1 MRKQVQLDLGTPAL
15 RPTAARGGQYSV
27 AVQATPKTNSA
38 LQLAQALRRTPQVL
52 GQATNI
58 AKDLGAEAAASTM
71 DVEAAM
77 NDTETKG
84 ILGYDKAYQ
93 QGLVKRHFVMNEE
106 SIKERFMGLSRT
118 DDSLKQTPEEF
129 IATMEGERQAFADE
143 LLDQFGGN
151 GNREQAIQA
160 LTGTFVD
167 TLRDEATGA
176 WVDNK
181 KDQAFMQLSAD
192 TSDIIKKQGAAA
204 GLKHAQAEINAW
216 ALDLKPSEKAAK
228 LRGIVT
234 ADAAVLAGQG
244 KLSQAEALLKEASSY
259 SLHGNAKLFGSAEGK
274 KEITLALKSIRSA
287 REKSEVSF
295 SDNSKGLGRSVD
307 ALLQDVAN
315 PDVTT
320 EERTASALRMAKRAG
335 VSDEDAQAFAEAA
348 SAGGIDAM
356 MEAYRDLARNSEN
369 ETTRDLLNDQLGE
382 INRAKKE
389 YFGGNA
395 STIGTFSSDD
405 IADLKA
411 QREAILREDP
421 NTPLT
426 QLPTSVNGRK
436 MNVEDDDYKA
446 LLREE
451 RLDFG
456 WATSPSQLNSITRD
470 TRSAI
475 TGTDNAGAFGA
486 YASEYGTAIK
496 NDLNAEAPALWRKA
510 KYDVAEY
517 DALLQDKAEKLFD
530 GYKRR
535 AELRGSTESILD
547 TNLSSAKETEAQE
560 EAYNI
565 PDDDD
570 DAEKTPRKTVRDLP
584 SFSSTD
590 VSVSDIMNDRK
601 TLANMETGRRS
612 VSTAAKRRLLQ
623 ASLMDYGFPTM
634 DSLDLELLSDADMG
648 FEDVILG
655 DAVIREML
663 PAFRGYQAKQLL
675 EDSRNTLDSKDIKN
689 LEKIIKDAQGSIEK
703 WMDYGFDSVED
714 FNRLEEAQEALR
726 NLNNR

>member
-1 MRKQVQLDLGTPAL
+1 MGGSDRRVEVSLDLGTPAL
-15 RPTAARGGQYSV
+15 RPAVQRAGQYSV

-38 LQLAQALRRTPQVL
+38 MQLAQALRVAPQVL
-52 GQATNI
+52 GQAVNI
-58 AKDLGAEAAASTM
+58 ASDLGEEAAATTM
-71 DVEAAM
+71 DVEGALA
-77 NDTETKG
+77 DQESKG

-93 QGLVKRHFVMNEE
+93 QGLIKRHFVMNEE
-106 SIKERFMGLSRT
+106 VIKERFMNLSRT
-118 DDSLKQTPEEF
+118 DDTLQMTPDQFVER
-129 IATMEGERQAFADE
+129 IEGERQDFVNE
-143 LLDQFGGN
+143 MVGQFGTN
-151 GNREQAIQA
+151 SNRVDAIAA
-160 LTGTFVD
+160 LTGTYVD
-167 TLRDEATGA
+167 NVRDEAMGA

-192 TSDIIKKQGAAA
+192 TSDIIKKKGITA
-204 GLKHAQAEINAW
+204 GLQHARAEMNAW

-234 ADAAVLAGQG
+234 ADAAVLLAQG
-244 KLSQAEALLKEASSY
+244 KVSQAEALINEASSY
-259 SLHGNAKLFGSAEGK
+259 SLHGNAKLFGSVDGK
-274 KEITLALKSIRSA
+274 DEMLTVKRAVREA
-287 REKSEVSF
+287 RESSEVSF

-307 ALLQDVAN
+307 ALLQDVAD
-315 PDVTT
+315 PDVSV
-320 EERTASALRMAKRAG
+320 EDRTASALRMAKRAG

-348 SAGGIDAM
+348 SAGGIDDM
-356 MEAYRDLARNSEN
+356 MEAYRDLARNTEN

-395 STIGTFSSDD
+395 STIGTFSADD
-405 IADLKA
+405 IADLKT
-411 QREAILREDP
+411 QREAILAEDP

-456 WATSPSQLNSITRD
+456 WATSPSQLNQITRD
-470 TRSAI
+470 THSSI
-475 TGTDNAGAFGA
+475 TGKDNARSFGA
-486 YASEYGTAIK
+486 YAGEYGTAIK
-496 NDLNAEAPALWRKA
+496 NDLRAEAPALWRKA
-510 KYDVAEY
+510 RYDVAEY
-517 DALLQDKAEKLFD
+517 DSLLQDKADKLFAS
-530 GYKRR
+530 YQRR
-535 AELRGSTESILD
+535 AELRGSTESLLD
-547 TNLSSAKETEAQE
+547 TNLSSTKESDAQE
-560 EAYNI
+560 EASDN
-565 PDDDD
+565 
-570 DAEKTPRKTVRDLP
+570 RTVRDMP
-584 SFSSTD
+584 SFSATAD
-590 VSVSDIMNDRK
+590 VSVSDIMADRK

-648 FEDVILG
+648 FEDVLLG
-655 DAVIREML
+655 DAVMREML

-675 EDSRNTLDSKDIKN
+675 EDSRNTLEAKDIKN
-689 LEKIIKDAQGSIEK
+689 LEKIIKDSQGSIEK

>member
-1 MRKQVQLDLGTPAL
+1 MA
-15 RPTAARGGQYSV
+15 V
-27 AVQATPKTNSA
+27 APTPKTNSA

-52 GQATNI
+52 GQASNI
-58 AKDLGAEAAASTM
+58 AKEMGAEAAASTM
-71 DVEAAM
+71 DVEGAL

-106 SIKERFMGLSRT
+106 AIKERFMGLSRT

-129 IATMEGERQAFADE
+129 IATMEGERQAFAEE

-151 GNREQAIQA
+151 GNREQAIAA

-167 TLRDEATGA
+167 NLRDDATAA

-192 TSDIIKKQGAAA
+192 TSDIIKKQGITA
-204 GLKHAQAEINAW
+204 GLKHARAEMNAW

-234 ADAAVLAGQG
+234 ADAAVLLEQG
-244 KLSQAEALLKEASSY
+244 KISQAEALLNEASTY
-259 SLHGNAKLFGSAEGK
+259 NLHGNAKLFGSTEGK
-274 KEITLALKSIRSA
+274 KEISSVRRSIRAA
-287 REKSEVSF
+287 RERNEVSF
-295 SDNSKGLGRSVD
+295 ADNSKGLGRSVD
-307 ALLQDVAN
+307 ALLQDVAD
-315 PDVTT
+315 PDVSV
-320 EERTASALRMAKRAG
+320 EDRQASALRMAKRAG
-335 VSDEDAQAFAEAA
+335 VSDEEAQAFAEAA
-348 SAGGIDAM
+348 SAGGVDAM
-356 MEAYRDLARNSEN
+356 MEAYRDLARNTEN

-395 STIGTFSSDD
+395 STIGTFSADD

-411 QREAILREDP
+411 QREAILMQDP

-456 WATSPSQLNSITRD
+456 WATSPSQLGSITRD
-470 TRSAI
+470 TQKAI
-475 TGTDNAGAFGA
+475 TGKDNARAFGA
-486 YASEYGTAIK
+486 YAGEYGTALK
-496 NDLNAEAPALWRKA
+496 NDLRAEAPALWRKA
-510 KYDVAEY
+510 KYDVADY
-517 DALLQDKAEKLFD
+517 DALLQDKADSLFAS
-530 GYKRR
+530 YQRR
-535 AELRGSTESILD
+535 AELRGSTESLLD
-547 TNLSSAKETEAQE
+547 ANLPAASEAKAAKEAS
-560 EAYNI
+560 NN
-565 PDDDD
+565 
-570 DAEKTPRKTVRDLP
+570 RTVRDLP
-584 SFSSTD
+584 SFSSNE
-590 VSVSDIMNDRK
+590 VSVKAILADRK
-601 TLANMETGRRS
+601 TISEMETGRRS

-634 DSLDLELLSDADMG
+634 ESLDLELLSDANMG
-648 FEDVILG
+648 FEDVLLG
-655 DAVIREML
+655 DAVLREMI
-663 PAFRGYQAKQLL
+663 PALRGMAAG
-675 EDSRNTLDSKDIKN
+675 D
-689 LEKIIKDAQGSIEK
+689 DATPEQKASIEK
-703 WMDYGFDSVED
+703 WAGYGFDSVED
-714 FNRLEEAQEALR
+714 FYRLEEAQETLR

>member
-1 MRKQVQLDLGTPAL
+1 
-15 RPTAARGGQYSV
+15 
-27 AVQATPKTNSA
+27 
-38 LQLAQALRRTPQVL
+38 
-52 GQATNI
+52 
-58 AKDLGAEAAASTM
+58 M

-106 SIKERFMGLSRT
+106 SMKERFMNFSRA
-118 DDSLKQTPEEF
+118 DESLKQTPEEF
-129 IATMEGERQAFADE
+129 IATMEGERKAFADE

-151 GNREQAIQA
+151 ANREQAIQA
-160 LTGTFVD
+160 LTGSFVD
-167 TLRDEATGA
+167 NLRDEATAA

-192 TSDIIKKQGAAA
+192 SSDITKKKGITA
-204 GLKHAQAEINAW
+204 GLNHARAEMNAW
-216 ALDLKPSEKAAK
+216 ALDLKSSEKAAK

-234 ADAAVLAGQG
+234 ADAAVLIEQG
-244 KLSQAEALLKEASSY
+244 KLSQAEALLNEASTY
-259 SLHGNAKLFGSAEGK
+259 NLHGNAKLFGSAEGK
-274 KEITLALKSIRSA
+274 EEITTVRKSIRTA
-287 REKSEVSF
+287 REKNEVSF

-307 ALLQDVAN
+307 ALLQDVAD
-315 PDVTT
+315 PDVSV
-320 EERTASALRMAKRAG
+320 EDRTASALRMAKRAG
-335 VSDEDAQAFAEAA
+335 VSDEDAQAFAEDA
-348 SAGGIDAM
+348 SAGGVDAM

-395 STIGTFSSDD
+395 STIGTFSADD
-405 IADLKA
+405 VSDLKA
-411 QREAILREDP
+411 QREAILMEDP

-470 TRSAI
+470 THSAI
-475 TGTDNAGAFGA
+475 TGKDNARSFGA
-486 YASEYGTAIK
+486 YAGEYGTAIK
-496 NDLNAEAPALWRKA
+496 NDLRAEAPALWRKA

-517 DALLQDKAEKLFD
+517 DALLQDKADSLFAS
-530 GYKRR
+530 YQRR
-535 AELRGSTESILD
+535 AELRGSTESLLD
-547 TNLSSAKETEAQE
+547 TNLPEAKEADAQE
-560 EAYNI
+560 EASDN
-565 PDDDD
+565 
-570 DAEKTPRKTVRDLP
+570 RTVRDMP
-584 SFSSTD
+584 SFSATAD
-590 VSVSDIMNDRK
+590 VSVADIMTDRK

-612 VSTAAKRRLLQ
+612 VSTASKRRLIQ

-634 DSLDLELLSDADMG
+634 ESLDLELLSEANMG
-648 FEDVILG
+648 FEDV
-655 DAVIREML
+655 VIGTPVLREML
-663 PAFRGYQAKQLL
+663 PARNGYLAGDEATPEQKKAM
-675 EDSRNTLDSKDIKN
+675 
-689 LEKIIKDAQGSIEK
+689 EK
-703 WMDYGFDSVED
+703 WMDYGFDSLED
-714 FNRLEEAQEALR
+714 FNRLEEAQETLR
-726 NLNNR
+726 NLNLR

>member
-15 RPTAARGGQYSV
+15 SPTVQRAGQYNV

-38 LQLAQALRRTPQVL
+38 LQLAQALRVAPQVL
-52 GQATNI
+52 GQANNI
-58 AKDLGAEAAASTM
+58 AKEMGAEAASSTM
-71 DVEAAM
+71 DVEGAL
-77 NDTETKG
+77 NDPETKG

-106 SIKERFMGLSRT
+106 AIKERFMNLSRN
-118 DDSLKQTPEEF
+118 DASLKQTPEEF
-129 IATMEGERQAFADE
+129 IATMEGERQQFADE

-151 GNREQAIQA
+151 GNREQAIAA

-167 TLRDEATGA
+167 GLRDEATAA

-192 TSDIIKKQGAAA
+192 SSDITKKKGVTA
-204 GLKHAQAEINAW
+204 GLDHARAEMNAW

-234 ADAAVLAGQG
+234 ADAAVLLEQG
-244 KLSQAEALLKEASSY
+244 KLSEAEALLNEASTY
-259 SLHGNAKLFGSAEGK
+259 NLHGNAKLFGSAEGK
-274 KEITLALKSIRSA
+274 KEISSVKRAIRAA

-307 ALLQDVAN
+307 ALLQDVAD
-315 PDVTT
+315 PDVSV
-320 EERTASALRMAKRAG
+320 EDRTASALRMAKRAG
-335 VSDEDAQAFAEAA
+335 VSDEEAQAFAEAA

-356 MEAYRDLARNSEN
+356 MEAYRDLARNTES

-395 STIGTFSSDD
+395 STIGTFTADD
-405 IADLKA
+405 ISDLKA
-411 QREAILREDP
+411 QREAILMQDP

-436 MNVEDDDYKA
+436 MNVEDDDYKT

-451 RLDFG
+451 RRDFG
-456 WATSPSQLNSITRD
+456 WATSPSQLRDITRD
-470 TRSAI
+470 TQSAI
-475 TGTDNAGAFGA
+475 TGKDNARSFGA
-486 YASEYGTAIK
+486 YAGEYGTALK
-496 NDLNAEAPALWRKA
+496 NDLRAEAPALWRKA

-517 DALLQDKAEKLFD
+517 DALLQDKADALFAS
-530 GYKRR
+530 YQRR
-535 AELRGSTESILD
+535 AELRGNTESLLD
-547 TNLSSAKETEAQE
+547 TNLSAAKEEAATE
-560 EAYNI
+560 EASKN
-565 PDDDD
+565 
-570 DAEKTPRKTVRDLP
+570 RTVRDMP
-584 SFSSTD
+584 SFSSNE
-590 VSVSDIMNDRK
+590 VSVKDILADRK
-601 TLANMETGRRS
+601 SISEMETGRRT
-612 VSTAAKRRLLQ
+612 VSTAARRRLLQ

-634 DSLDLELLSDADMG
+634 ESLDLELLSEANMG

-655 DAVIREML
+655 DAVLREMI
-663 PAFRGYQAKQLL
+663 PALRGMAAGDEATPEQKSA
-675 EDSRNTLDSKDIKN
+675 
-689 LEKIIKDAQGSIEK
+689 IEK
-703 WMDYGFDSVED
+703 WAGYGFDSVED
-714 FNRLEEAQEALR
+714 FYRLEEAQEALR

>member
-1 MRKQVQLDLGTPAL
+1 
-15 RPTAARGGQYSV
+15 
-27 AVQATPKTNSA
+27 
-38 LQLAQALRRTPQVL
+38 
-52 GQATNI
+52 
-58 AKDLGAEAAASTM
+58 M

-106 SIKERFMGLSRT
+106 SIKERFLNISRA
-118 DDSLKQTPEEF
+118 DESLKQTPEEF
-129 IATMEGERQAFADE
+129 IATMEGERKAFADE

-167 TLRDEATGA
+167 NLRDEATAA
-176 WVDNK
+176 WIDNK

-192 TSDIIKKQGAAA
+192 ASHMLNKSKDDDGNFIPQSLRLTKAMD
-204 GLKHAQAEINAW
+204 HARAEMNAW

-234 ADAAVLAGQG
+234 ADAAVLIEQG
-244 KLSQAEALLKEASSY
+244 KLSQAEALLNEASTY
-259 SLHGNAKLFGSAEGK
+259 NLHGKAKLFGSAAGK
-274 KEITLALKSIRSA
+274 KEITAVRKSIRSA
-287 REKSEVSF
+287 REASEVSF
-295 SDNSKGLGRSVD
+295 ADNSKGLGRSVD
-307 ALLQDVAN
+307 ALLQDVAD
-315 PDVTT
+315 PDVSV
-320 EERTASALRMAKRAG
+320 EDRTASALRMAKRAG
-335 VSDEDAQAFAEAA
+335 VSDEEAQAFAEAA
-348 SAGGIDAM
+348 SAGGVDAM

-395 STIGTFSSDD
+395 STIGTFSADD

-411 QREAILREDP
+411 QREAILMQDP

-456 WATSPSQLNSITRD
+456 WATSPSQLGSITRD
-470 TRSAI
+470 THSAI
-475 TGTDNAGAFGA
+475 TGKDNARSFGA
-486 YASEYGTAIK
+486 YAGEYGTAIK
-496 NDLNAEAPALWRKA
+496 NDLRAEAPALWRKA

-517 DALLQDKAEKLFD
+517 DSLLQDKADKLFAS
-530 GYKRR
+530 YQRR
-535 AELRGSTESILD
+535 AELRGSTESLLD
-547 TNLSSAKETEAQE
+547 TNLPEAKEADAQE
-560 EAYNI
+560 EASDN
-565 PDDDD
+565 
-570 DAEKTPRKTVRDLP
+570 RTVRDMP
-584 SFSSTD
+584 SFSATAD
-590 VSVSDIMNDRK
+590 VSVSDIMTDRK

-612 VSTAAKRRLLQ
+612 VSTAAKRRLIQ

-634 DSLDLELLSDADMG
+634 ESLDLELLSDANMG
-648 FEDVILG
+648 FEDV
-655 DAVIREML
+655 VIGTPVLREML
-663 PAFRGYQAKQLL
+663 PARNGYLAGDEATPEQKKAMK
-675 EDSRNTLDSKDIKN
+675 
-689 LEKIIKDAQGSIEK
+689 K
-703 WMDYGFDSVED
+703 WMDYGFDSLED
-714 FNRLEEAQEALR
+714 FNRLEEAQETLR
-726 NLNNR
+726 NLNLR